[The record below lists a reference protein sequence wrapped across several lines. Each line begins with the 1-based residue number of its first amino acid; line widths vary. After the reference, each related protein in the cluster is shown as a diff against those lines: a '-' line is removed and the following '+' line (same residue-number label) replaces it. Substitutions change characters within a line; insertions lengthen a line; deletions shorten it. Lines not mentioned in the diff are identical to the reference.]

1 MVERLVVVVVVV
13 VVEVAV
19 DVIVANVVVVVE
31 TRGFRNRGSLK
42 LRIGELYLWGLFS
55 LVIDV
60 DVDVLVVVEVEVVV
74 VVVVVVLDVL
84 FLFFKVETC
93 ELRKRGTLKLRIAEL
108 YGLNL

>member
-1 MVERLVVVVVVV
+1 MVERLVVVAEVV
-13 VVEVAV
+13 VVEVVV

-74 VVVVVVLDVL
+74 VVVVLDVVI
-84 FLFFKVETC
+84 LFFKVETC